1 MSEPS
6 VSRSLIARIF
16 TSQEEVRLRS
26 GWRLLFHTILFLA
39 LLFVVAGVLIIL
51 SPLVGQSFF
60 DSPFLNSLATFIAVL
75 LSTWFAR
82 RFFDHRD
89 LSSLGLRRNP
99 YAVKDLLFGIL
110 LTALLMG
117 GLFVIFIALSW
128 TTFDLWA
135 WENQPLSTVAV
146 GTLGS
151 LAAFILVGFSEEILS
166 RGYQLQ
172 NLIEGL
178 NLPLALFLSSAVF
191 AFMHLGNPH
200 SSAISTLGL
209 LAAGYFLAYGW
220 LRTGQLWLSIGLH
233 IGWNFFEGT
242 VFGFAVSGTESFRLI
257 HHTVAGPNLITGGPF
272 GPEAGLIILPFML
285 IGAWLINRYTY
296 QRQS

>member
-6 VSRSLIARIF
+6 ASRSLIARVF

-26 GWRLLFHTILFLA
+26 GWRLLFHTILFLT
-39 LLFVVAGVLIIL
+39 LLLVITGVLFTL
-51 SPLVGQSFF
+51 SLLVGQISI
-60 DSPFLNSLATFIAVL
+60 DSPFLLSLATFTAVL

-89 LSSLGLRRNP
+89 LPSLGLQRNP
-99 YAVKDLLFGIL
+99 YVVKDLLFGFL

-117 GLFVIFIALSW
+117 GLFVIFIALGW

-135 WENQPLSTVAV
+135 WDNQPLSTVVV

-166 RGYQLQ
+166 RGYQMQ

-257 HHTVAGPNLITGGPF
+257 HHTVAGPDLITGGSF
-272 GPEAGLIILPFML
+272 GPEAGLIILPSML

-296 QRQS
+296 KRQS

>member
-6 VSRSLIARIF
+6 ASRSLIARVF
-16 TSQEEVRLRS
+16 RSQEEVRLRS
-26 GWRLLFHTILFLA
+26 GWRLLFHTILFLT
-39 LLFVVAGVLIIL
+39 LLLVVTGVLFTLSIL
-51 SPLVGQSFF
+51 LGQNIV
-60 DSPFLNSLATFIAVL
+60 DSPFLLSLATFIAVL

-89 LSSLGLRRNP
+89 LPSLGLQRNP
-99 YAVKDLLFGIL
+99 YAFKDLIFGIL
-110 LTALLMG
+110 LSVILMG
-117 GLFVIFIALSW
+117 GLFVIFFALGW
-128 TTFDLWA
+128 TTFDHWA
-135 WENQPLSTVAV
+135 WENQPLSTVVV

-151 LAAFILVGFSEEILS
+151 LTAFVLVGFSEEILS

-191 AFMHLGNPH
+191 ALMHLGNPH
-200 SSAISTLGL
+200 SSPISTLGL

-257 HHTVAGPNLITGGPF
+257 HHTVAGPDLITGGPF

-285 IGAWLINRYTY
+285 IGALLINRYTY
-296 QRQS
+296 KRQG